1 MSPRSEGMNPR
12 SEGMSLDCVVDASV
26 GIKLFIQE
34 EGSEQASLLFGRL
47 AASPPANLYIPDL
60 FYAECANVLWKYVRQ
75 YGYAAEAARQNL
87 SDLQVLALQ
96 VIPTASLV
104 EPALILALEYD
115 VIVYDACYLALAQL
129 ASVPLVTADAALVN
143 RMQGEEIK
151 VCIL

>member
-1 MSPRSEGMNPR
+1 MNPDD
-12 SEGMSLDCVVDASV
+12 SGIDLHFGGNSLDCVVDASV

-87 SDLQVLALQ
+87 SDLQILALQ

-115 VIVYDACYLALAQL
+115 VTVFDACYLALAQL
-129 ASVPLVTADAALVN
+129 AGVPLLTADAALVN
-143 RMQGEEIK
+143 RMQGAEVS
-151 VCIL
+151 VCSL